1 MVIMYISFFFFFP
14 ALAGNSFSLCPWRC
28 LTHNNHVF
36 RTSQKCVRKL
46 SRLFLPQAAREP
58 VGIERRIER
67 VLFAI
72 LLSRHLMSRARRR
85 ENTAPCPGFSLKQ
98 WESLIASGRVGFRNQ
113 LTGKREHRFWLF
125 FFFLLLVHFC
135 QAFVLRLF
143 ADFCFTRSF
152 HVR

>member
-1 MVIMYISFFFFFP
+1 MGQGPGPCRDPGKGRWWLPATVFPPSIFGFPGLFAYLGNELSGGGSACGNNLHLFFFFSP

-85 ENTAPCPGFSLKQ
+85 ENTAPCPGF
-98 WESLIASGRVGFRNQ
+98 
-113 LTGKREHRFWLF
+113 
-125 FFFLLLVHFC
+125 
-135 QAFVLRLF
+135 
-143 ADFCFTRSF
+143 
-152 HVR
+152 